1 MLDSTDQA
9 RAVID
14 AARHAYRSTLA
25 DRERVR
31 AALASR
37 IAQTPPAE
45 ARPAANRVLAG
56 KALSLV
62 LMVGGFGS
70 TLRDAA
76 PREVAAPIVA
86 LEGVA
91 VDRGVIEEDSVDR
104 RSTPSPL
111 HDEAAS
117 PPLPPGPPPQALVPG
132 QAHPLARVAPRPA
145 AQRPEDA
152 DSLATELRLLHDAR
166 RALHEDDARG
176 SLTKLDQLAE
186 SHPQGVLRQER
197 MVAQVLSLCAV
208 GDTEGAREIARH
220 FLVEAPTSPLRDRVI
235 TSCALQNRS
244 GLPTDR

>member
-37 IAQTPPAE
+37 IAQPPRPE
-45 ARPAANRVLAG
+45 ARPAVNRPAANLVLAG

-62 LMVGGFGS
+62 LMVSGFGS

-76 PREVAAPIVA
+76 PREAAAAVVA
-86 LEGVA
+86 
-91 VDRGVIEEDSVDR
+91 
-104 RSTPSPL
+104 TPSRL
-111 HDEAAS
+111 GDDEAAS
-117 PPLPPGPPPQALVPG
+117 PALPPGPPPQPAVPE
-132 QAHPLARVAPRPA
+132 QAHTLARVARRPV

-152 DSLATELRLLHDAR
+152 SSLATELRLLHDAR
-166 RALHEDDARG
+166 RALHEDDALG

-235 TSCALQNRS
+235 SSCALQNRS
-244 GLPTDR
+244 GSPTDR